1 MLGFW
6 PTVRSGWLPVRTYL
20 LATARVICSRAQ
32 PPELPH
38 PTVTPGQGRRQQGQ
52 RWRRGPKL
60 NWGCWNVQTLHSYLH
75 VTTAGEV
82 NICGKDPTKID
93 NLCME
98 LKTHDISLCAI
109 SEHRW
114 RGEGQIMVDDDWL
127 FLFSGVDKE
136 AAKAMQGVG
145 FLLNK
150 EMQKAWKDADQLCEY
165 NGGRLLRIRLR
176 IQGRYFS
183 VISCYAPTFR
193 CPDEEKE
200 TFYEELGKMLDAVP
214 RKDELVILG
223 DFNARVGLASRDPME
238 DAPTVHEMV
247 GNHGLPE
254 RNDNGVRLLDS
265 VLVELGLSFGWRV
278 LSFNIKST
286 GRGFINRPDDG
297 FRLIMCSVLG
307 KRLDWSLMYVSCQV
321 SCITLIIDFCGY
333 KWQFRPKPL

>member
-82 NICGKDPTKID
+82 NFCGKDPTKID

-150 EMQKAWKDADQLCEY
+150 EMQKSLEGC
-165 NGGRLLRIRLR
+165 GP
-176 IQGRYFS
+176 
-183 VISCYAPTFR
+183 V
-193 CPDEEKE
+193 
-200 TFYEELGKMLDAVP
+200 M
-214 RKDELVILG
+214 
-223 DFNARVGLASRDPME
+223 RV
-238 DAPTVHEMV
+238 
-247 GNHGLPE
+247 
-254 RNDNGVRLLDS
+254 
-265 VLVELGLSFGWRV
+265 
-278 LSFNIKST
+278 
-286 GRGFINRPDDG
+286 
-297 FRLIMCSVLG
+297 
-307 KRLDWSLMYVSCQV
+307 
-321 SCITLIIDFCGY
+321 
-333 KWQFRPKPL
+333 